1 MTIHDNLVVRFLIFS
16 TLKFIISCS
25 VCLRQVKIEVL
36 LGPVVPEEVIPG
48 SCNTVKFNTYNNLD
62 CGVVEQV
69 MIY

>member
-1 MTIHDNLVVRFLIFS
+1 M
-16 TLKFIISCS
+16 
-25 VCLRQVKIEVL
+25 CLRQVKIEVL
-36 LGPVVPEEVIPG
+36 LGPVVPEEVIAG